1 MILGQ
6 VQENY
11 MMRNWN
17 IFWFKKVG
25 NDLKRMEACGKD
37 IGVKLKWLTMATSGT
52 FEQGNM
58 IIMDYTQYSP

>member
-1 MILGQ
+1 
-6 VQENY
+6 
-11 MMRNWN
+11 MRNWN

>member
-1 MILGQ
+1 
-6 VQENY
+6 
-11 MMRNWN
+11 MRNWN

-52 FEQGNM
+52 FEQGN